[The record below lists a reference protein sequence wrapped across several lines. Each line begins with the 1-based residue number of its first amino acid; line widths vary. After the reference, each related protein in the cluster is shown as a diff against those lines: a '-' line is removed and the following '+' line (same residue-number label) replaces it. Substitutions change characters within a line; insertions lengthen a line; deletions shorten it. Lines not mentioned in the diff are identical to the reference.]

1 MERQSL
7 YQLLTRSFGFVPTE
21 GQRTVLYHLAAF
33 LLSEKPSPTYL
44 LQGYAGTGKTTLVTT
59 LVKTLPMI
67 GMWYQLMAPTGRAAK
82 VLSGYTG
89 KNASTIHR
97 KIYRFQQYADGSL
110 RMTRAE
116 NKAKNT
122 LFIVDECSMISDERS
137 NGRSLLDDL
146 INYVFSGENCKLLL
160 IGDNAQLPPVGL
172 ENSPAN
178 DINVLKHG
186 FGLTVA
192 AYELTEVM
200 RQEEESGILWNAT
213 ALRQTLRPLTPLR
226 ALMTAPIELPL
237 FNVNNFSDIHR
248 IEPQEFEELLW
259 QKFGDKTSNE
269 AVIICRSNKRANMY
283 NQAVRARILQ
293 EEGEISTGD
302 KLMVVKNNYFWTD
315 EDQKISFIANG
326 DMIELMR
333 INNTEEMYGFHF
345 ADVEIQLTDYQEEP
359 NLSVKILLETLT
371 SDSPAMTQEES
382 DRLYHA
388 VEEDYMDI
396 PNRRDRC
403 KAMRQNP
410 YFNALQVKF
419 GYALTCHKTQ
429 GGQWPTVFLDAPFFP
444 DAETHGCAS
453 LQVSDLRWFYTAVT
467 RAQKQ
472 LYFVNFQDE
481 YFFSSSFRLK

>member
-1 MERQSL
+1 MVSDIRFNMTRQEL
-7 YQLLTRSFGFVPTE
+7 FQILLKSFGFTPTD
-21 GQRTVLYHLAAF
+21 GQKTVLYHLAAF
-33 LLSEKPSPTYL
+33 ILSEKQKPTYL

-67 GMWYQLMAPTGRAAK
+67 GMRYQLMAPTGRAAK

-89 KNASTIHR
+89 KTASTIHR
-97 KIYRFQQYADGSL
+97 KLYRFQAYADGSF

-116 NKAKNT
+116 NKSKNT
-122 LFIVDECSMISDERS
+122 IFIVDECSMISDDLS

-146 INYVFSGENCKLLL
+146 INYVFSGENCRLLL

-178 DINVLKHG
+178 DINVLKNE

-200 RQEEESGILWNAT
+200 RQEVESGILYNAT
-213 ALRQTLRPLTPLR
+213 ALRNVETFQETSLQ
-226 ALMTAPIELPL
+226 LPL
-237 FNVNNFSDIHR
+237 FTTNGFSDVHR

-259 QKFGDKTSNE
+259 QNFNGKTNNE
-269 AVIICRSNKRANMY
+269 AVIICRSNKRANMF
-283 NQAVRARILQ
+283 NQAIRARILQ

-315 EDQKISFIANG
+315 ENKNISFIANG

-333 INNTEEMYGFHF
+333 INNMEEMYGFHF
-345 ADVEIQLTDYQEEP
+345 ADVEIQLVDYQEVP

-371 SDSPAMTQEES
+371 SDSPALTNEES
-382 DRLYHA
+382 ERFYKA

-396 PNRRDRC
+396 PNKRERY
-403 KAMRQNP
+403 KAMKQNP
-410 YFNALQVKF
+410 FFNALQVKF

-429 GGQWPTVFLDAPFFP
+429 GGQWPTVFIDAPFFP
-444 DAETHGCAS
+444 DNEP
-453 LQVSDLRWFYTAVT
+453 LQTSDIRWFYTAVT
-467 RAQKQ
+467 RAQRQ
-472 LYFVNFQDE
+472 LYFVNFKDE
-481 YFFSSSFRLK
+481 YFFE